1 MGLASAMKQR
11 NDALATGGGGFA
23 SPTGPPPGAGAYASP
38 TGPPPGAQAGFAAP
52 TGAPPGAQGGF
63 AAPTGAPPGAQGG
76 FAAPTGPPP
85 GHPAGGFVS
94 PAGPPQAY
102 QAPAPVNTEPSLAQ
116 IMNVLKYTVA
126 DQGIQPFYPATQQG
140 RLEGIANHIIQTRAV
155 STLAAR
161 WRIPVEKALEFTKLA
176 LFDIVLFLDDSGSM
190 RGYED
195 GARIEDLKV
204 IVNYVAFVASLF
216 DADGIEVRFLNAS
229 TIASGVKNEADVQ
242 KLIDANPFKGVT
254 NLGKEMWSKVLDPLI
269 VRPAQKGTL
278 QKPVLV
284 ISITDG
290 EPYPEPAGKI
300 REVIKDT
307 KKALKKSRYGEDALS
322 LQFAQV
328 GNDKAAQDFLE
339 KLDND
344 SSIGGLVDV
353 TSNYEWEQ
361 AEIKRKTGKDLS
373 PEDWLLKLLLGAVD
387 TKFDAQ
393 DGAPIKKAGK
403 FKKFFS

>member
-23 SPTGPPPGAGAYASP
+23 SPTGPPPGTGAYASP
-38 TGPPPGAQAGFAAP
+38 TGPPPGV
-52 TGAPPGAQGGF
+52 QGGF
-63 AAPTGAPPGAQGG
+63 AS
-76 FAAPTGPPP
+76 PTGPPP

-94 PAGPPQAY
+94 PAGPPGGY
-102 QAPAPVNTEPSLAQ
+102 QAPAPMNTEPSLAQ
-116 IMNVLKYTVA
+116 IMNVLKYTVG
-126 DQGIQPFYPATQQG
+126 DQGIQAFYPATQQG

-216 DADGIEVRFLNAS
+216 DADGIEVRFLNS
-229 TIASGVKNEADVQ
+229 TAIASGVKNEADVQ
-242 KLIDANPFKGVT
+242 KLIEANPFKGVT

-393 DGAPIKKAGK
+393 DGAPIKKGGK